1 MADLLFY
8 TKQECP
14 LCDRL
19 KAMLREATRDRADLD
34 LREIDIETDPGLIE
48 QFRFR
53 VPVVVWDDEAILEGR
68 PEQDEVNG
76 VIARL
81 PKPPLP

>member
-8 TKQECP
+8 TRSHCG

-19 KAMLREATRDRADLD
+19 KAMIDAILADDGRDD
-34 LREIDIETDPGLIE
+34 LRLVAIDIDADPGLIE

-53 VPVVVWDDEAILEGR
+53 VPVVMHDDAVILEGR
-68 PEQDEVNG
+68 PDEQEVRHALR
-76 VIARL
+76 VIE
-81 PKPPLP
+81 

>member
-8 TKQECP
+8 TRNNCG

-19 KAMLREATRDRADLD
+19 KAMIVVVIDDDGRDD
-34 LREIDIETDPGLIE
+34 LRLVAINIDGDPGLIE

-53 VPVVVWDDEAILEGR
+53 VPVVMCEQEVILEGK
-68 PEQDEVNG
+68 PDEQEVRQALEA
-76 VIARL
+76 IE
-81 PKPPLP
+81 

>member
-8 TKQECP
+8 TRSNCG

-19 KAMLREATRDRADLD
+19 KTMISTIIEDGGRDD
-34 LREIDIETDPGLIE
+34 LRIVEIDIDGDPGLIE

-53 VPVVVWDDEAILEGR
+53 VPVVMHEDAVILEGK
-68 PEQDEVNG
+68 PDEQEVRQALAA
-76 VIARL
+76 ID
-81 PKPPLP
+81 

>member
-8 TKQECP
+8 TRSRCG

-19 KAMLREATRDRADLD
+19 KAMVAAIIDDDGRDD
-34 LREIDIETDPGLIE
+34 LRLVAIDIDGDPGLIE

-53 VPVVVWDDEAILEGR
+53 VPVVVYKGAVILEGR
-68 PEQDEVNG
+68 PEEQEVRQAMG
-76 VIARL
+76 AID
-81 PKPPLP
+81 

>member
-8 TKQECP
+8 TRSNCG

-19 KAMLREATRDRADLD
+19 EAMIAAVIDDDGRSDLN
-34 LREIDIETDPGLIE
+34 LVVIDIDGDPGLIE

-53 VPVVVWDDEAILEGR
+53 VPVVMHEDAVLLEGKPDEQEVRQALEAIE
-68 PEQDEVNG
+68 
-76 VIARL
+76 
-81 PKPPLP
+81 

>member
-8 TKQECP
+8 TKRNCG

-19 KAMLREATRDRADLD
+19 WAMISSVIEEEGRDDLS
-34 LREIDIETDPGLIE
+34 LVSIDIDGDPGLLE

-53 VPVVVWDDEAILEGR
+53 VPVVVHEDAVLLEGR
-68 PEQDEVNG
+68 PDEQEVRQALAS
-76 VIARL
+76 VE
-81 PKPPLP
+81 